1 MKLGIISLGGPGGE
15 MVREEAS
22 KYFDQVQWINIK
34 NVDVRAT
41 SNGLKVLYEGQELI
55 GYDALFMRGSFKYEM
70 LQTAITLA
78 LEKKVYMPLHHTAF
92 KVCHNKLTTLMVLQ
106 NAGIPVPTTYF
117 AATTEQAK
125 QILEEV
131 NYPIILK
138 IPEGTHG
145 KGVMFA
151 DSLPSAKS
159 MLDALEVF
167 KQPYIIQEYIETGAT
182 DVRAFVVNGE
192 VVASMRRRGVEN
204 ELRSNIHVG
213 GVGEKY
219 ELSFDAK
226 QIAIKAAKAIKADI
240 CGVDLLEGART
251 VVIEV
256 NASPGFKG
264 ITAAS
269 NKNVAALVAKG
280 LYEKTLEF
288 KKHQNN
294 TAYKDMLDEL
304 KLGER
309 NQKQF
314 LTTLNV
320 KAGIIKL
327 PSIITQITS
336 FKDEE
341 EVHIKADKGRLQ
353 IQSYKIRGN
362 D

>member
-15 MVREEAS
+15 MVKEEAS
-22 KYFDQVQWINIK
+22 KYFDEVEWINIK

-41 SNGLKVLYEGQELI
+41 TTGLRVSYNGEELKN
-55 GYDALFMRGSFKYEM
+55 YDCLFMRGSYKYEM
-70 LQTAITLA
+70 LQTSITLA
-78 LEKKVYMPLHHTAF
+78 LENKVYMPLHYTAF
-92 KVCHNKLTTLMVLQ
+92 KICHNKLSTLMILQ
-106 NAGIPVPTTYF
+106 KAGLPVPTTYF
-117 AATTEQAK
+117 AATTDQAK
-125 QILEEV
+125 KILEEV

-167 KQPYIIQEYIETGAT
+167 KQPYIIQEYIESGST

-192 VVASMRRRGVEN
+192 VVATMRRRAAGDDI
-204 ELRSNIHVG
+204 RSNIHMG

-219 ELSFDAK
+219 KLSFDAE
-226 QIAIKAAKAIKADI
+226 QIAIKAAKAIKADV

-251 VVIEV
+251 VILEV

-269 NKNVAALVAKG
+269 GKNVAAIVAKG

-288 KKHQNN
+288 KKSKNN
-294 TAYKDMLDEL
+294 TAYKDMLDEF

-309 NQKQF
+309 KQKQF

-320 KAGIIKL
+320 RAGIVKL
-327 PSIITQITS
+327 PSIVTQITG

-341 EVHIKADKGRLQ
+341 EVLIKSDKGRLSVT
-353 IQSYKIRGN
+353 SYRIKKE